1 MEELVDTQ
9 AEQVLRRFELLPQRY
24 AGRRLFS
31 KLKMTSTCTDPW
43 PSNVQALG
51 LPLGETVECYVETPA
66 GIMKLYAVG
75 DIAEQV
81 LDLPEGTVLHAVVE
95 TRFGIGKQVE
105 WTEKGPLTKRLRA
118 SPCGA
123 QTGRTPSQEDRVII
137 RDEYLSA
144 RIRVVPRRL
153 ARVNGRDSGPRWRV
167 EPCSARPES
176 RL

>member
-24 AGRRLFS
+24 AGRRLFL

-51 LPLGETVECYVETPA
+51 LPLGETVDCDVETPA
-66 GIMKLYAVG
+66 GTMMLYAVG

-81 LDLPEGTVLHAVVE
+81 LDLPKGTVLHAVVE

-105 WTEKGPLTKRLRA
+105 WTEDGPLTKEE
-118 SPCGA
+118 PVCGLLLVELK
-123 QTGRTPSQEDRVII
+123 Q
-137 RDEYLSA
+137 
-144 RIRVVPRRL
+144 
-153 ARVNGRDSGPRWRV
+153 V
-167 EPCSARPES
+167 EPPPGETDS
-176 RL
+176 